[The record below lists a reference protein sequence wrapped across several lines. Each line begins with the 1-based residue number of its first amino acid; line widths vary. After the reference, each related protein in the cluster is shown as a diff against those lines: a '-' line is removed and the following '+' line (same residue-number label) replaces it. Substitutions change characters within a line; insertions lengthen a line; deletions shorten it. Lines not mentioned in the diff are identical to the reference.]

1 MAESTVSYVIL
12 QLMPRSYFILVGKAL
27 EQCITCQ
34 CNSLKFF
41 DLSCFGH
48 SDC

>member
-12 QLMPRSYFILVGKAL
+12 HILPRSYFILVGKAL

-34 CNSLKFF
+34 CNCLKFF